1 MSDVIN
7 ELAVQFAEQNREDH
21 RALRDELRGLR
32 HILSAIVA
40 QEGGE
45 YRLGDR
51 ARLATKPDDALAFMV
66 DVDNRCLRIRSLG
79 ERPVVRPPVVAGD
92 RLPDWML

>member
-1 MSDVIN
+1 MSDVIDK
-7 ELAVQFAEQNREDH
+7 LTMQFAEQNREDQ
-21 RALRDELRGLR
+21 RGLRGELAGLR

-79 ERPVVRPPVVAGD
+79 DQRVVGPAVVSGD